1 MTMAIIR
8 CQQASRV
15 EDRTL
20 FSSHSGDI
28 YIEQIESADGLF
40 EHKRIYC
47 ASPTTSNFNTGT
59 SIGDEIIDTANGVKY
74 RKTAAAVWATITQA

>member
-1 MTMAIIR
+1 MAIIR
-8 CQQASRV
+8 MQQASRV
-15 EDRTL
+15 ENRSL

-28 YIEQIESADGLF
+28 YIEQVESADGLF

-47 ASPTTSNFNTGT
+47 ASPTTSHFDTGT

-74 RKTAAAVWATITQA
+74 RKVGATSWETVTQS